1 MYTEVEGLLSA
12 ILDGM
17 SENHPIFLGDS
28 AIEEKRKQY
37 GEFMAELKKMK
48 EGKRAFTLDIVDP
61 LANSWIYSDCAP
73 NPDPRLEVVDYDR
86 TWEEDEALGLH
97 DMVVDDKEVEE
108 LKKSYEERLEA
119 LNEALKKDGAGSKDV
134 MRKRIA
140 AETEKSRKNE
150 EKAKELTRKAKENIF
165 TIKQKDKEIESLKLK
180 LKQVEE
186 ENQKAIAAL
195 KKQNNA
201 ELTKLQKELSEKE
214 MEIEQLKERI

>member
-1 MYTEVEGLLSA
+1 MESGTLGGMYTEVEGLLSA

-108 LKKSYEERLEA
+108 
-119 LNEALKKDGAGSKDV
+119 
-134 MRKRIA
+134 
-140 AETEKSRKNE
+140 KNE
-150 EKAKELTRKAKENIF
+150 EERKKKLEDAAKEV
-165 TIKQKDKEIESLKLK
+165 
-180 LKQVEE
+180 VEE
-186 ENQKAIAAL
+186 E
-195 KKQNNA
+195 
-201 ELTKLQKELSEKE
+201 KEDREKE
-214 MEIEQLKERI
+214 QKMVKEVEEKAEEVDKKMEEKPVI

>member
-1 MYTEVEGLLSA
+1 MGGMYTEVEGLLAA

-73 NPDPRLEVVDYDR
+73 NPDPRLEVIDYDR

-97 DMVVDDKEVEE
+97 DMVVDDNEV
-108 LKKSYEERLEA
+108 
-119 LNEALKKDGAGSKDV
+119 
-134 MRKRIA
+134 I
-140 AETEKSRKNE
+140 RKNE
-150 EKAKELTRKAKENIF
+150 EEMKKKLESAAEKVVEDEKKDRKKEQAMVKK
-165 TIKQKDKEIESLKLK
+165 
-180 LKQVEE
+180 VEE
-186 ENQKAIAAL
+186 M
-195 KKQNNA
+195 A
-201 ELTKLQKELSEKE
+201 E
-214 MEIEQLKERI
+214 ERRSVV